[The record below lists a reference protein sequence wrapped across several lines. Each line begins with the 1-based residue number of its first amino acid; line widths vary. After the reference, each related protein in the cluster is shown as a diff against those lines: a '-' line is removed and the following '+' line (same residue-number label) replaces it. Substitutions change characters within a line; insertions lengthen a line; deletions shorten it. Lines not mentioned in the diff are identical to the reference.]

1 MKKIKKGY
9 KAGEGVSKHSLPTL
23 EDLLIK
29 KKKLESQI
37 ELAKKRKWIKG
48 RPSTIRRG
56 GKYVKKGGK
65 V

>member
-9 KAGEGVSKHSLPTL
+9 KPQDGVGKHSLPNL